1 MKSRL
6 LNDAGVKAVVQLR
19 LMIKIASRLTH
30 LLNAVPHPL
39 QGLRFHFPLAQ
50 LDCQNL
56 QRRTQKADLIDV
68 LFVYR
73 RHRASNVS
81 LVPDQT
87 FLFQLAQRLPNRTAA
102 DTQQL
107 CHLVFLNS
115 FTGFEFSLENLPPD
129 LVRHFLPQGFIV

>member
-1 MKSRL
+1 MSNRLRDALNQVQAAVKLHARALSRL
-6 LNDAGVKAVVQLR
+6 EEGR
-19 LMIKIASRLTH
+19 LAH
-30 LLNAVPHPL
+30 GLLVSVGGGRVEHAVP
-39 QGLRFHFPLAQ
+39 A
-50 LDCQNL
+50 L
-56 QRRTQKADLIDV
+56 QRRTHKADLKDV
-68 LFVYR
+68 LYVHR